1 MSERTRR
8 SGQDRAGSD
17 PGVNP
22 GRETEIV
29 DRPCQ
34 GGLLGPGMS
43 EKVSRRAVEGS
54 ERGVKRVL
62 TG

>member
-17 PGVNP
+17 PGVNS

-54 ERGVKRVL
+54 D
-62 TG
+62 